1 MPPLL
6 TEGHVTL
13 NEVVLNF
20 GSTAQSQR
28 SNATS
33 TSVSGLSK
41 EGTTLAIVTMRELLE
56 AGVHFG
62 HLTRRWNPKMAKFIF
77 GKRQDIYIID
87 LHKTLAQMEQAYAFV
102 RDKVAE
108 GGTVLFVGTKR
119 QAQEPIEEAAKSCGM
134 FYVTT
139 RWLPGTLTN
148 FATIRSRVEYLN
160 ELREMERNGIMDLL
174 PKSESVRLRK
184 RLAKLEQLLT
194 GIEKMERLPDILYV
208 VDIRREEI
216 AVREARKL
224 GIPIVAI
231 VDTNCDPELVDFP
244 IPGNDDAIR
253 SIRLITGKI
262 AEAVREGL
270 ALREAREK
278 EQMERAVAVTT
289 EEGVM
294 VTTGEEPTVVAVA
307 SSEEEEEEPIADREE
322 LEQLYETY
330 SEPPEKKM

>member
-1 MPPLL
+1 LP
-6 TEGHVTL
+6 V
-13 NEVVLNF
+13 
-20 GSTAQSQR
+20 
-28 SNATS
+28 
-33 TSVSGLSK
+33 
-41 EGTTLAIVTMRELLE
+41 VTMRELLE

-102 RDKVAE
+102 RDTVAN

-119 QAQEPIEEAAKSCGM
+119 QAQEPVEEAAKSCGM

-148 FATIRSRVEYLN
+148 FNTIRSRVEYLN
-160 ELREMERNGIMDLL
+160 ELREMERNGTMDLL
-174 PKSESVRLRK
+174 PKNESMRLRK
-184 RLAKLEQLLT
+184 QLAKLEQLLA

-231 VDTNCDPELVDFP
+231 VDTNCDPDLVDFP

-262 AEAVREGL
+262 AEAVKEGL
-270 ALREAREK
+270 AIREAKEK
-278 EQMERAVAVTT
+278 ERIEAAMVVEKAEEGETVTVATT
-289 EEGVM
+289 EAP
-294 VTTGEEPTVVAVA
+294 TGHEVVVAA
-307 SSEEEEEEPIADREE
+307 TEEEEEEIADREE
-322 LEQLYETY
+322 LERLYETY
-330 SEPPEKKM
+330 LEPPEEKI

>member
-1 MPPLL
+1 
-6 TEGHVTL
+6 
-13 NEVVLNF
+13 
-20 GSTAQSQR
+20 
-28 SNATS
+28 
-33 TSVSGLSK
+33 
-41 EGTTLAIVTMRELLE
+41 MRELLE

-87 LHKTLAQMEQAYAFV
+87 LHKTLAQLEQAYAFV

-148 FATIRSRVEYLN
+148 FNTIRSRVDYLN
-160 ELREMERNGIMDLL
+160 ELREMERNGTMDLL
-174 PKSESVRLRK
+174 PKKESVRLRK
-184 RLAKLEQLLT
+184 QLAKLEQLLK
-194 GIEKMERLPDILYV
+194 GIERMEKLPDILYV

-216 AVREARKL
+216 AVQEARKL
-224 GIPIVAI
+224 GIPIIAI
-231 VDTNCDPELVDFP
+231 VDTNCDPELVDYP

-278 EQMERAVAVTT
+278 ERLEAAMIAEKAEEGEAVTVAT
-289 EEGVM
+289 MEATVS
-294 VTTGEEPTVVAVA
+294 EPSVVVAV
-307 SSEEEEEEPIADREE
+307 SSEPELEEEEITDREE
-322 LEQLYETY
+322 LERLYETY
-330 SEPPEKKM
+330 LEPPEEKL

>member
-1 MPPLL
+1 
-6 TEGHVTL
+6 
-13 NEVVLNF
+13 
-20 GSTAQSQR
+20 
-28 SNATS
+28 
-33 TSVSGLSK
+33 
-41 EGTTLAIVTMRELLE
+41 
-56 AGVHFG
+56 
-62 HLTRRWNPKMAKFIF
+62 MAKFIF

-87 LHKTLAQMEQAYAFV
+87 LHKTLSQLEQAYAFV

-134 FYVTT
+134 YYVTT

-148 FATIRSRVEYLN
+148 FSTIRSRVEYLN
-160 ELREMERNGIMDLL
+160 ELREMERNGTMDLL

-184 RLAKLEQLLT
+184 QLAKLEQLLA

-216 AVREARKL
+216 AVREAHKL

-231 VDTNCDPELVDFP
+231 VDTNCDPELIDFP

-262 AEAVREGL
+262 AEAAREGL
-270 ALREAREK
+270 ALRQAREK
-278 EQMERAVAVTT
+278 ERIESLPVTETAEGVAVA
-289 EEGVM
+289 
-294 VTTGEEPTVVAVA
+294 TGEPTVEPMTIVAA
-307 SSEEEEEEPIADREE
+307 SSEEEEEEAADREA

-330 SEPPEKKM
+330 SQPPEEKT

>member
-1 MPPLL
+1 M
-6 TEGHVTL
+6 

>member
-1 MPPLL
+1 MA
-6 TEGHVTL
+6 V
-13 NEVVLNF
+13 
-20 GSTAQSQR
+20 
-28 SNATS
+28 
-33 TSVSGLSK
+33 
-41 EGTTLAIVTMRELLE
+41 VTMRELLE

-77 GKRQDIYIID
+77 GKRQEIYIID

-102 RDKVAE
+102 RETVAN
-108 GGTVLFVGTKR
+108 GGTILFVGTKR

-148 FATIRSRVEYLN
+148 FKTIRSRVEYLN
-160 ELREMERNGIMDLL
+160 ELREMERNGTMDLL
-174 PKSESVRLRK
+174 PKNESIRLRK
-184 RLAKLEQLLT
+184 QLAKLEQLLA
-194 GIEKMERLPDILYV
+194 GIEKMDKLPSILYV

-231 VDTNCDPELVDFP
+231 VDTNCDPDLVDFP

-262 AEAVREGL
+262 AEAVKEGL
-270 ALREAREK
+270 ALREAKEK
-278 EQMERAVAVTT
+278 EQIEAAMVVEKA
-289 EEGVM
+289 EEGE
-294 VTTGEEPTVVAVA
+294 TVAVA
-307 SSEEEEEEPIADREE
+307 TTEAPTEPGVVVAATSEEEEVPDREE
-322 LEQLYETY
+322 LERLYETY
-330 SEPPEKKM
+330 LEPPEEKI

>member
-1 MPPLL
+1 
-6 TEGHVTL
+6 
-13 NEVVLNF
+13 
-20 GSTAQSQR
+20 
-28 SNATS
+28 
-33 TSVSGLSK
+33 
-41 EGTTLAIVTMRELLE
+41 LAIVTMRELLE

-62 HLTRRWNPKMAKFIF
+62 HLTRRWNPKMARFIF

-87 LHKTLAQMEQAYAFV
+87 LHKTLAQLEQAYAFV

-148 FATIRSRVEYLN
+148 FPTIRSRVDYLN
-160 ELREMERNGIMDLL
+160 ELREMERNGTMDLL
-174 PKSESVRLRK
+174 PKKESVRLRK
-184 RLAKLEQLLT
+184 QLAKLEKLLA
-194 GIEKMERLPDILYV
+194 GIEKMDRLPDILYV

-216 AVREARKL
+216 AIREARKL
-224 GIPIVAI
+224 GIPVIAI

-262 AEAVREGL
+262 AEAVQEGL
-270 ALREAREK
+270 ALRAAYKKETLEAAMMAEK
-278 EQMERAVAVTT
+278 T
-289 EEGVM
+289 EEGVT
-294 VTTGEEPTVVAVA
+294 VAITAAPAETETVVVA
-307 SSEEEEEEPIADREE
+307 SSEEAEESMEAL
-322 LEQLYETY
+322 LESY
-330 SEPPEKKM
+330 SQPPEEKF

>member
-1 MPPLL
+1 
-6 TEGHVTL
+6 
-13 NEVVLNF
+13 
-20 GSTAQSQR
+20 
-28 SNATS
+28 
-33 TSVSGLSK
+33 
-41 EGTTLAIVTMRELLE
+41 MRELLE

-87 LHKTLAQMEQAYAFV
+87 LHKTLTQLEQAYAFV

-160 ELREMERNGIMDLL
+160 ELREMERNGTMDLL
-174 PKSESVRLRK
+174 PKNESVRLRK
-184 RLAKLEQLLT
+184 QLAKLEQLLA

-231 VDTNCDPELVDFP
+231 VDTNCDPELIDFP

-262 AEAVREGL
+262 AEAVRQGL
-270 ALREAREK
+270 ALREAKEK
-278 EQMERAVAVTT
+278 EQVERAMVVTT
-289 EEGVM
+289 EEGID
-294 VTTGEEPTVVAVA
+294 VTTGEEPGETVTVVAA
-307 SSEEEEEEPIADREE
+307 SSEETEEEQATADREE

-330 SEPPEKKM
+330 SEPPEKKV

>member
-1 MPPLL
+1 
-6 TEGHVTL
+6 
-13 NEVVLNF
+13 
-20 GSTAQSQR
+20 
-28 SNATS
+28 
-33 TSVSGLSK
+33 
-41 EGTTLAIVTMRELLE
+41 MRELLE

-87 LHKTLAQMEQAYAFV
+87 LHKTLAQLEQAYAFV
-102 RDKVAE
+102 RDKVTE

-148 FATIRSRVEYLN
+148 FNTIRSRVDYLN
-160 ELREMERNGIMDLL
+160 ELREMERNGTMDLL
-174 PKSESVRLRK
+174 PKKESVRLRK
-184 RLAKLEQLLT
+184 QLAKLEQLLK
-194 GIEKMERLPDILYV
+194 GIERMEKLPDILYV

-216 AVREARKL
+216 AVQEARKL
-224 GIPIVAI
+224 GIPIIAI
-231 VDTNCDPELVDFP
+231 VDTNCDPELVDYP

-278 EQMERAVAVTT
+278 ERLEAAMIAEKAEEGEAVTVAT
-289 EEGVM
+289 MEATVS
-294 VTTGEEPTVVAVA
+294 EPSVVVAV
-307 SSEEEEEEPIADREE
+307 SSEPELEEEEITDREE
-322 LEQLYETY
+322 LERLYETY
-330 SEPPEKKM
+330 LEPPEEKL

>member
-1 MPPLL
+1 MP
-6 TEGHVTL
+6 V
-13 NEVVLNF
+13 
-20 GSTAQSQR
+20 
-28 SNATS
+28 
-33 TSVSGLSK
+33 
-41 EGTTLAIVTMRELLE
+41 VTMRELLE

-102 RDKVAE
+102 RDTVAN

-148 FATIRSRVEYLN
+148 FNTIRSRVEYLK
-160 ELREMERNGIMDLL
+160 ELREMERNGTMDLL
-174 PKSESVRLRK
+174 PKNESMRLRK
-184 RLAKLEQLLT
+184 QLAKLEQLLA
-194 GIEKMERLPDILYV
+194 GIEKMDKLPSILYV
-208 VDIRREEI
+208 IDIRREEI

-224 GIPIVAI
+224 GIPIIAI
-231 VDTNCDPELVDFP
+231 VDTNCDPDLVDFP

-262 AEAVREGL
+262 AEAVKEGL
-270 ALREAREK
+270 ALREAKEK
-278 EQMERAVAVTT
+278 EQIEAAMVVEKA
-289 EEGVM
+289 EEGE
-294 VTTGEEPTVVAVA
+294 TVAVA
-307 SSEEEEEEPIADREE
+307 TTEAATEPSVVVVTAGEEEEVPDREE
-322 LEQLYETY
+322 LERLYETY
-330 SEPPEKKM
+330 LEPPEDKI

>member
-1 MPPLL
+1 
-6 TEGHVTL
+6 
-13 NEVVLNF
+13 
-20 GSTAQSQR
+20 
-28 SNATS
+28 
-33 TSVSGLSK
+33 
-41 EGTTLAIVTMRELLE
+41 MRELLE

-62 HLTRRWNPKMAKFIF
+62 HLTRRWNPKMARFIF

-87 LHKTLAQMEQAYAFV
+87 LHKTLAQLEQAHAFV

-148 FATIRSRVEYLN
+148 FSTIRSRVDYLN
-160 ELREMERNGIMDLL
+160 ELREMERNGTMDLL
-174 PKSESVRLRK
+174 PKKESVRLRK
-184 RLAKLEQLLT
+184 QLAKLEKLLA
-194 GIEKMERLPDILYV
+194 GIEKMDRLPDILYV

-216 AVREARKL
+216 AIREARKL
-224 GIPIVAI
+224 GIPVIAI

-262 AEAVREGL
+262 AEAVQEGL
-270 ALREAREK
+270 ALRAAREK
-278 EQMERAVAVTT
+278 ETLEAAMMAEKT
-289 EEGVM
+289 EEGVT
-294 VTTGEEPTVVAVA
+294 VAITAAPAETETVVVA
-307 SSEEEEEEPIADREE
+307 SSEEAEESMEAL
-322 LEQLYETY
+322 LESY
-330 SEPPEKKM
+330 SQPPEEKF

>member
-1 MPPLL
+1 LATLL
-6 TEGHVTL
+6 DPIKLTL
-13 NEVVLNF
+13 
-20 GSTAQSQR
+20 GSIKTR
-28 SNATS
+28 YR
-33 TSVSGLSK
+33 LDK
-41 EGTTLAIVTMRELLE
+41 EGPTLPVVTMRELLE

-87 LHKTLAQMEQAYAFV
+87 LHKTLAQLEQAYAFV
-102 RDKVAE
+102 RDTVAN

-148 FATIRSRVEYLN
+148 FNTIRSRVEYLN
-160 ELREMERNGIMDLL
+160 ELREMERNGTMDLL
-174 PKSESVRLRK
+174 PKNESMRLRK
-184 RLAKLEQLLT
+184 QLAKLEQLLA
-194 GIEKMERLPDILYV
+194 GIEKMDKLPSILYV
-208 VDIRREEI
+208 IDIRREEI

-231 VDTNCDPELVDFP
+231 VDTNCDPDLVDFP

-262 AEAVREGL
+262 AEAVKEGL
-270 ALREAREK
+270 AIREAREK
-278 EQMERAVAVTT
+278 EQIEAAMVVEKA
-289 EEGVM
+289 EEGE
-294 VTTGEEPTVVAVA
+294 TVAVA
-307 SSEEEEEEPIADREE
+307 TTEATTETGVVVATAGEEEEVPDREE
-322 LEQLYETY
+322 LERLYETY
-330 SEPPEKKM
+330 LEPPEEKV

>member
-1 MPPLL
+1 
-6 TEGHVTL
+6 
-13 NEVVLNF
+13 
-20 GSTAQSQR
+20 
-28 SNATS
+28 
-33 TSVSGLSK
+33 
-41 EGTTLAIVTMRELLE
+41 MRELLE

-62 HLTRRWNPKMAKFIF
+62 HLTRRWNPKMARFIF

-87 LHKTLAQMEQAYAFV
+87 LHKTLAQLEQAYAFV

-148 FATIRSRVEYLN
+148 FPTIRSRVDYLN
-160 ELREMERNGIMDLL
+160 ELREMERNGTMDLL
-174 PKSESVRLRK
+174 PKKESVRLRK
-184 RLAKLEQLLT
+184 QLAKLEKLLA
-194 GIEKMERLPDILYV
+194 GIEKMDRLPDILYV

-216 AVREARKL
+216 AIREARKL
-224 GIPIVAI
+224 GIPVIAI

-262 AEAVREGL
+262 AEAVQEGL
-270 ALREAREK
+270 ALRAAYKKETLEAAMMAEK
-278 EQMERAVAVTT
+278 T
-289 EEGVM
+289 EEGVT
-294 VTTGEEPTVVAVA
+294 VAITAAPAETETVVVA
-307 SSEEEEEEPIADREE
+307 SSEEAEESMEAL
-322 LEQLYETY
+322 LESY
-330 SEPPEKKM
+330 SQPPEEKF

>member
-1 MPPLL
+1 MP
-6 TEGHVTL
+6 V
-13 NEVVLNF
+13 
-20 GSTAQSQR
+20 
-28 SNATS
+28 
-33 TSVSGLSK
+33 
-41 EGTTLAIVTMRELLE
+41 VTMRELLE

-102 RDKVAE
+102 RDTVAN

-119 QAQEPIEEAAKSCGM
+119 QAQEPVEEAAKSCGM

-148 FATIRSRVEYLN
+148 FNTIRSRVEYLN
-160 ELREMERNGIMDLL
+160 ELREMERNGTMDLL
-174 PKSESVRLRK
+174 PKNESMRLRK
-184 RLAKLEQLLT
+184 QLAKLEQLLA

-231 VDTNCDPELVDFP
+231 VDTNCDPDLVDFP

-262 AEAVREGL
+262 AEAVKEGL
-270 ALREAREK
+270 AIREAKEK
-278 EQMERAVAVTT
+278 ERIEAAMVVEKAEEGETVTVATT
-289 EEGVM
+289 EAP
-294 VTTGEEPTVVAVA
+294 TGHEVVVAA
-307 SSEEEEEEPIADREE
+307 TEEEEEEIADREE
-322 LEQLYETY
+322 LERLYETY
-330 SEPPEKKM
+330 LEPPEEKI

>member
-1 MPPLL
+1 
-6 TEGHVTL
+6 
-13 NEVVLNF
+13 
-20 GSTAQSQR
+20 
-28 SNATS
+28 
-33 TSVSGLSK
+33 
-41 EGTTLAIVTMRELLE
+41 LAIVTMRELLE

-62 HLTRRWNPKMAKFIF
+62 HLTRRWNPKMARFIF

-87 LHKTLAQMEQAYAFV
+87 LHKTLAQLEQAYAFV

-148 FATIRSRVEYLN
+148 FPTIRSRVDYLN
-160 ELREMERNGIMDLL
+160 ELREMERNGTMDLL
-174 PKSESVRLRK
+174 PKKESVRLRK
-184 RLAKLEQLLT
+184 QLAKLEKLLA
-194 GIEKMERLPDILYV
+194 GIEKMDRLPDILYV

-216 AVREARKL
+216 AIREARKL
-224 GIPIVAI
+224 GIPVIAI

-262 AEAVREGL
+262 AEAVQEGL
-270 ALREAREK
+270 ALRAAYKKETLEAAMMAEK
-278 EQMERAVAVTT
+278 T
-289 EEGVM
+289 EEGVT
-294 VTTGEEPTVVAVA
+294 VAITAAPSETETVVVA
-307 SSEEEEEEPIADREE
+307 SSEEAEESMEAL
-322 LEQLYETY
+322 LESY
-330 SEPPEKKM
+330 SQPPEEKF

>member
-1 MPPLL
+1 M
-6 TEGHVTL
+6 
-13 NEVVLNF
+13 
-20 GSTAQSQR
+20 
-28 SNATS
+28 
-33 TSVSGLSK
+33 
-41 EGTTLAIVTMRELLE
+41 AIVTMRELLE

-62 HLTRRWNPKMAKFIF
+62 HLTRRWNPKMARFIF

-87 LHKTLAQMEQAYAFV
+87 LHKTLAQLEQAYAFV

-148 FATIRSRVEYLN
+148 FPTIRSRVDYLN
-160 ELREMERNGIMDLL
+160 ELREMERNGTMDLL
-174 PKSESVRLRK
+174 PKKESVRLRK
-184 RLAKLEQLLT
+184 QLAKLEKLLA
-194 GIEKMERLPDILYV
+194 GIEKMDRLPDILYV

-216 AVREARKL
+216 AIREARKL
-224 GIPIVAI
+224 GIPVIAI

-262 AEAVREGL
+262 AEAVQEGL
-270 ALREAREK
+270 ALRAAYKKETLEAAMMAEK
-278 EQMERAVAVTT
+278 T
-289 EEGVM
+289 EEGVT
-294 VTTGEEPTVVAVA
+294 VAITAAPSETETVVVA
-307 SSEEEEEEPIADREE
+307 SSEEAEESMEAL
-322 LEQLYETY
+322 LESY
-330 SEPPEKKM
+330 SQPPEEKF

>member
-1 MPPLL
+1 M
-6 TEGHVTL
+6 
-13 NEVVLNF
+13 
-20 GSTAQSQR
+20 S
-28 SNATS
+28 
-33 TSVSGLSK
+33 
-41 EGTTLAIVTMRELLE
+41 
-56 AGVHFG
+56 
-62 HLTRRWNPKMAKFIF
+62 KFIF

-87 LHKTLAQMEQAYAFV
+87 LHKTLSMLEQAYAFV
-102 RDKVAE
+102 RDTVAE

-148 FATIRSRVEYLN
+148 FKTIRSRVEYLN
-160 ELREMERNGIMDLL
+160 ELRKMEQNGTMDLL

-184 RLAKLEQLLT
+184 QLAKLEQLLA
-194 GIEKMERLPDILYV
+194 GIENMENLPSILYV
-208 VDIRREEI
+208 IDIRREEI

-231 VDTNCDPELVDFP
+231 VDTNCDPDLVDYP

-270 ALREAREK
+270 SLREAREK
-278 EQMERAVAVTT
+278 EKIEAAMVAEKQ
-289 EEGVM
+289 EEGET
-294 VTTGEEPTVVAVA
+294 VTVATVATAPETSAVITVA
-307 SSEEEEEEPIADREE
+307 SEETSEEEEEITDREE
-322 LEQLYETY
+322 LERLYETY
-330 SEPPEKKM
+330 LQPPEEKT